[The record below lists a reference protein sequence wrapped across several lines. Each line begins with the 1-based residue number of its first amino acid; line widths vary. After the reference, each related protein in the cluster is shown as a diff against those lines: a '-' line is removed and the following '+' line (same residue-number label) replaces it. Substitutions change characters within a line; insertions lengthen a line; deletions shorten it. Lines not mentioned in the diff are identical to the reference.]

1 MTTATT
7 ASTTTGRTAL
17 LLAAAVA
24 VAGAANAL
32 ISVVA
37 VAAGAQAF
45 APLTPPVY
53 LAFTVLG
60 VLAGY
65 LGWRLVRARA
75 QRPARELRILVPVIV
90 VVSLLPNVALAATAF
105 IPGTTLTGV
114 IALSLMHLVVV
125 AVAVPVYQRIAPVR

>member
-7 ASTTTGRTAL
+7 APTTTGRTAL

-24 VAGAANAL
+24 VAGAANTA

-75 QRPARELRILVPVIV
+75 QRPARVLRILVPVIV
-90 VVSLLPNVALAATAF
+90 VASLLPNVALAATAF

-114 IALSLMHLVVV
+114 IALSLMHLVVA